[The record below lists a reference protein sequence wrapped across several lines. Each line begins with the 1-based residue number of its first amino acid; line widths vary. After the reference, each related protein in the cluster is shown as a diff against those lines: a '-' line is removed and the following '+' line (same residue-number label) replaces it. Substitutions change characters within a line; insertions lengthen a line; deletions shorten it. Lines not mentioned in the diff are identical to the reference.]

1 MTNISK
7 FDHIDGQP
15 DEDQI
20 LVWSEEFFFNLLSLL
35 YAFFSNVDIKD
46 AAERMSLIPFDQL
59 VLEQLMDESEVVKAI
74 ATARVNELAEMEVGF
89 LKAYSD

>member
-1 MTNISK
+1 MSK

-20 LVWSEEFFFNLLSLL
+20 LTWTEEFFFSLL
-35 YAFFSNVDIKD
+35 NVLNAFFSNVDIKD

-59 VLEQLMDESEVVKAI
+59 VLEQLTDESDAIKAI
-74 ATARVNELAEMEVGF
+74 ATTRVTELAEMEVSY
-89 LKAYSD
+89 LRAYSD